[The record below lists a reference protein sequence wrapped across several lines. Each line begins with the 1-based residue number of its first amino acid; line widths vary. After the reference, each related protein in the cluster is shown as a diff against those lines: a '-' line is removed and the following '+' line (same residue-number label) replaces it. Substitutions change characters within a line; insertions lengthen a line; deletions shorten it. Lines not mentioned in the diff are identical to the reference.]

1 MNISA
6 IIADG
11 TFSCATA
18 PLQGDYETVIRRAAK
33 IGFDAVQLTVNRP
46 QDIDSDLI
54 NHLTTKYGVTV
65 SAIATGMGYT
75 VDGLSLGAGDESIRQ
90 KAVERMRGHVE
101 LAAKL
106 GNAMVIIGAIR
117 GHFADAPTSDIYFQ
131 QLHKSIR
138 ETVAYA
144 EQKGIIILLEASDH
158 IETEAYITIRDTA
171 AYIREVNSPSLRL
184 QLDTMHMLYENEE
197 IHDQII
203 ACADI
208 TAQVDISGE
217 DRLCPTQCGY
227 DYPAVISALKESGFQ
242 GVLAFE
248 YRPAPPEDA
257 AKDGYHYIHALLDS
271 ERPDGYDF
279 GTHHYIEVGGG
290 VTIHAVVAG
299 EGAPLLLLHGHPETY
314 LMWHKTAPQLAK
326 RFTVVAADLRGYGES
341 SKPADVPDH
350 SNYSKRVMAED
361 MIALMRA
368 LGFNKFHVM
377 GHDRGA
383 RVGYRMAL
391 DHPEVVDKLVLLD
404 IVSTYD
410 MYSLSDREFSKALFQ
425 WYFFTQQAPLPE
437 DMILAS
443 RNQFFRFSLHIARY
457 DNKNDTSAEAFPKAV
472 YDEYL
477 RRYTPEVIHAIC
489 EEYRAG
495 ETVDL
500 VLDKQDLD
508 NGKKLQ
514 AQTLALWGGNG
525 LVERFFKPLECWA
538 KFGDH
543 FHGHALPCGHF
554 IPEEAPIPM
563 LKAVEKFL

>member
-1 MNISA
+1 MKLSA
-6 IIADG
+6 IVADG
-11 TFSCATA
+11 TFSCITA
-18 PLQGDYETVIRRAAK
+18 PLQGSYEAVIRQASE

-46 QDIDSDLI
+46 QDIDPALI
-54 NHLTTKYGVTV
+54 NRLTAKYGLTV

-75 VDGLSLGAGDESIRQ
+75 VDGLSLGAGDELIRR
-90 KAVERMRGHVE
+90 KAVERMRGHVD
-101 LAAKL
+101 LASEL

-117 GHFADAPTSDIYFQ
+117 GRFSDAPTPDIYFR

-138 ETVAYA
+138 EAVDYA
-144 EQKGIIILLEASDH
+144 EQKGVIILLEASDRL
-158 IETEAYITIRDTA
+158 ETEAYITIRDTA
-171 AYIREVNSPSLRL
+171 AYIRAVNSPSLRL

-217 DRLCPTQCGY
+217 DRLCPTQCDY
-227 DYPAVISALKESGFQ
+227 DYPTVISTLKESGFQ

-248 YRPAPPEDA
+248 HRPAPPEDA
-257 AKDGYHYIHALLDS
+257 AKASYQYIRKLLDN
-271 ERPDGYDF
+271 EGVNMYDF
-279 GTHHYIEVGGG
+279 GTHHYIEVGDG
-290 VTIHAVVAG
+290 VTIHAVTTG

-314 LMWHKTAPQLAK
+314 LMWHKTASQLSK

-341 SKPADVPDH
+341 GKPADVPDH

-361 MIALMRA
+361 MISLMRT
-368 LGFNKFHVM
+368 LGFEKFHVI

-410 MYSLSDREFSKALFQ
+410 MYALSDREFSKALFQ

-443 RNQFFRFSLHIARY
+443 REQFFRFSLHIARY
-457 DNKNDTSAEAFPKAV
+457 ENKNDTAAEAFPKAV

-477 RRYTPEVIHAIC
+477 RRYTPGVIHAIC

-500 VLDKQDLD
+500 ILDQQDLD
-508 NGKKLQ
+508 NGKQIQ
-514 AQTLALWGGNG
+514 APTLVLWGSNG

-538 KFGDH
+538 KFGGH
-543 FHGHALPCGHF
+543 IQGHALPCGHF

-563 LKAVEKFL
+563 LKVIEEFL